1 LLRLRLAVT
10 GPAIA
15 LVAIAGGLAGT
26 WPAGTAQTAAAGR
39 AVQVT
44 AATGASHSIS
54 LDAFASASAGRPQV
68 SGNGSVS
75 GSGKAHHKATAR
87 SIARH
92 MLRHFRWSPRHQ
104 FRYLNR
110 LWNRESGWNVFAFN
124 PYSAAYGIPQA
135 VPGSKM
141 ATAGPRWRSS
151 ARTQIRWGLRY
162 IRSRY
167 GSPRQAWIHETSVGW
182 Y

>member
-44 AATGASHSIS
+44 AATGASHAIS
-54 LDAFASASAGRPQV
+54 LDAFTSASAGRPQV
-68 SGNGSVS
+68 SGNGSVG

-87 SIARH
+87 SIARR
-92 MLRHFRWSPRHQ
+92 MLRHFHWSPRHQ

-110 LWNRESGWNVFAFN
+110 LWNRESGWNVHATN
-124 PYSAAYGIPQA
+124 PTSGAYGIPQSLPA
-135 VPGSKM
+135 SKM
-141 ATAGPRWRSS
+141 ASVAPDWHDNAT
-151 ARTQIRWGLRY
+151 TQIKWGLNY
-162 IRSRY
+162 IKGTY
-167 GSPRQAWIHETSVGW
+167 GNPCGAWDHEQAMNW